1 MEDARTALGGGR
13 RRDAKLHLAMQSRG
27 SVDSGRYW
35 LSFFFFRNKL
45 KRTGGLVRIQLEDR
59 LQF

>member
-27 SVDSGRYW
+27 IVDSGRYW
-35 LSFFFFRNKL
+35 LSFFFFFSEIN
-45 KRTGGLVRIQLEDR
+45 
-59 LQF
+59 